1 MLFTIHAQTCWSQMV
16 SHQLNAV
23 KHRVTSPGTTAQW
36 PTRPETFKGTYVT
49 PPVSWTKIRSRWI
62 CPTRLFVHVFR
73 SSINSIYIFFY
84 TILDVAILLPYIRSF
99 SHHFS
104 PHRQRFTED
113 RLAELVESEKNA
125 RYAQLLDLGRQV
137 DHKNAE
143 IVEMV
148 RSQVRR
154 LLQGKCQGARN
165 R

>member
-1 MLFTIHAQTCWSQMV
+1 MLHHLFPEQKSG
-16 SHQLNAV
+16 
-23 KHRVTSPGTTAQW
+23 PGGFVQ
-36 PTRPETFKGTYVT
+36 PDCLYMF
-49 PPVSWTKIRSRWI
+49 SDL
-62 CPTRLFVHVFR
+62 RLTL
-73 SSINSIYIFFY
+73 SLYIYIYIFY